1 MKKTILMT
9 MGVTF
14 LAGLVLPQ
22 TAFAQEK
29 EKIAKDSVPNTKE
42 VKNRNIM
49 LNASS
54 DTQPRSINV
63 GLPLYISTTI
73 AEDGTP
79 EAYAE
84 WPCLPFWTWAGGSGY
99 DRMGLKS
106 LSETALT
113 MGQMIYALDSY
124 SRVGSDNFQGHAN
137 YTTNQFGMQKFD
149 VSVSGPIAK
158 GWQYAVS
165 VFQDLDP
172 GTYRFGSEKYPTQFG
187 IYNVAISK
195 KFNDDKGY
203 MALIYKHSDHKAL
216 SSIGGPFYFNS
227 DGSIDSYEGF
237 DLGRDDYL
245 PAQDRLTYFDPVTGE
260 RKVAYRHNLLGTHD
274 NEYKFRLEYNFKPT
288 LHLNFYSKFRNVNT
302 NNVGLSL
309 AGITTV
315 AEEAGYRQTDGTAFS
330 SPVQNLF
337 LMNYD
342 GFEKSFM
349 NTAELKGTSKNH
361 NWRIG
366 ANVWYEYEGNAM
378 ASGIYAHTVEANP
391 SWLLQPGQ
399 SVEDYARYGAMP
411 NQYTINTGGYYLKS
425 HEMTT
430 ALYLSDDWQVTNR
443 LWLSGGFRL
452 EDYSLRAKTAIGDA
466 AHASGWYYND
476 GTSQTFVKKN
486 YLNTY
491 AVFDGRYV
499 ILRGFG
505 LTGSYQ
511 FGRKHAIANNFSNA
525 TMPDLNPTIE
535 HIASFGV
542 YFNRPWIQLVSQV
555 NYVTAKNNKDNQ
567 QFTNTSTGETINIP
581 VDYAVK
587 TWGWTTDFVLT
598 PFKGF
603 NFHGL
608 LTLQSPTYGDYN
620 ITANFRD
627 GSSKNINFDGNTVT
641 SMSKTLIELDPS
653 YSFNKFRI
661 WASFRYFSK
670 QYVNKTNSLYFKGH
684 WETFAGID
692 YNVNQHLGFSVNLVN
707 LFNIKGASGS
717 ITSADLLEKQSD
729 MSAYDHY
736 LTSGSCIRPFTV
748 EASAHI
754 NF

>member
-1 MKKTILMT
+1 MKKTTLMSI
-9 MGVTF
+9 GAAF
-14 LAGLVLPQ
+14 LAGMALPQ
-22 TAFAQEK
+22 PAFAQDG
-29 EKIAKDSVPNTKE
+29 KIAKDSVPNTKE

-54 DTQPRSINV
+54 ATEPRSINI
-63 GLPLYISTTI
+63 GLPLYVSTTI

-124 SRVGSDNFQGHAN
+124 TRVGSDKFMGAAN

-149 VSVSGPIAK
+149 VSVAGPIAN
-158 GWQYAVS
+158 GWQYAVNI
-165 VFQDLDP
+165 FQDFDP
-172 GTYRFGSEKYPTQFG
+172 NTYDFGPEKYPTQFG
-187 IYNVAISK
+187 IYNIALSK
-195 KFNDDKGY
+195 KFNNNKGY
-203 MALIYKHSDHKAL
+203 IALIYKHSDHKSL
-216 SSIGGPFYFNS
+216 SNNEGPFYFNS
-227 DGSIDSYEGF
+227 DGSVDSYEGF
-237 DLGRDDYL
+237 DLGHDSYMPIEDKF
-245 PAQDRLTYFDPVTGE
+245 TYFNPITGQ
-260 RKVAYRHNLLGTHD
+260 RQVSRRHQLLGTHD
-274 NEYKFRLEYNFKPT
+274 NEYKLRLEYNFKPT
-288 LHLNFYSKFRNVNT
+288 LHLNFFSKYRNVNT
-302 NNVGLSL
+302 RNVGLSL
-309 AGITTV
+309 AGITNV
-315 AEEAGYRQTDGTAFS
+315 NAANGYMLPDGTAYS
-330 SPVQNLF
+330 GNVQNRF

-349 NTAELKGTSKNH
+349 NTAELKGTSKRH
-361 NWRIG
+361 SWRIG

-378 ASGIYAHTVEANP
+378 ASGIYAHTVEADP

-399 SVEDYARYGAMP
+399 TAADYARYGAMP
-411 NQYTINTGGYYLKS
+411 NQFTINTGGYYLRS

-430 ALYLSDDWQVTNR
+430 ALYLSDDWQATDR
-443 LWLSGGFRL
+443 LWLSGGVRL
-452 EDYSLRAKTAIGDA
+452 EDYNLRAYTAIGDA
-466 AHASGWYYND
+466 AHAPGWYYND
-476 GTSQTFVKKN
+476 GTSQTFIKKN
-486 YLNTY
+486 YVNTH

-499 ILRGFG
+499 LMQGFG

-535 HIASFGV
+535 HIASLGI

-555 NYVTAKNNKDNQ
+555 NYVTAQNNKDNQ
-567 QFTNTSTGETINIP
+567 QFTNTTTGETINIP

-598 PFKGF
+598 PFRGF

-608 LTLQSPTYGDYN
+608 LTLQKPTYGDYN
-620 ITANFRD
+620 VTANFSD
-627 GSSKNINFDGNTVT
+627 GTSKSINFDGNTVT
-641 SMSKTLIELDPS
+641 SMSKVLVELDPS
-653 YSFNKFRI
+653 YSFSKFRF

-670 QYVNKTNSLYFKGH
+670 QYINKTNSLFFKDH
-684 WETFAGID
+684 WETFAGVD
-692 YNVNQHLGFSVNLVN
+692 YNVNKHLGLSINLVN
-707 LFNIKGASGS
+707 LFNIKGANGS
-717 ITSADLLEKQSD
+717 ITSADLLERQAD
-729 MSAYDHY
+729 MSAYNHY
-736 LTSGSCIRPFTV
+736 LTSGTYIRPFTV